1 MARTLRLA
9 DVADSHS
16 NNFRIVRHL
25 AAASVIVA
33 HSFGLLTP
41 ATKAAGQAWQIAR
54 PASAL
59 AVDVFFIAS
68 GFLVGR
74 SLLVRGDLTDFV
86 ASRVLRIY
94 PALIVLALLTAFV
107 LGPIVTVLPWREYFS
122 IKAVYSFAILDSI
135 MLIPG
140 YFRYQLPGVF
150 TALDSHFGDTVNGS
164 LWTLPWEL
172 WMYCS
177 LIVLFKL
184 RAFGVIP
191 FGILVAI
198 ASLAFAMIPG
208 AGFVYEHDAWI
219 AVRFV
224 AFFYSGVALYVFRQH
239 VPLTPRTFAAVSAI
253 FVLTWLLTGEPVLMP
268 QWLGYAVLFLT
279 YHPRLVVKRLSEGAD
294 YSYGLY
300 IFAYPVQQTL
310 IWATGM
316 KSPAL
321 HIAASL
327 TITLGLAMISWHW
340 IEAPALRLKDRLRAR
355 SSGASDPVTRP
366 ATPPPPPRRSGRR

>member
-1 MARTLRLA
+1 MMRAAQTLTLA
-9 DVADSHS
+9 DVADSRS

-33 HSFGLLTP
+33 HSFGMLTP
-41 ATKAAGQAWQIAR
+41 AAEAAGKAWQIAL

-59 AVDVFFIAS
+59 AVNVFFIAS

-86 ASRVLRIY
+86 VSRVLRIY
-94 PALIVLALLTAFV
+94 PALIVLAFATAFV
-107 LGPIVTVLPWREYFS
+107 LGPIVTVLPLRDYFR

-150 TALDSHFGDTVNGS
+150 TTFDSHFGDTVNGS

-184 RAFGVIP
+184 KALGAVPLAILAIAISVAFG
-191 FGILVAI
+191 LT
-198 ASLAFAMIPG
+198 PG
-208 AGFVYEHDAWI
+208 AGFVYENYAHI

-224 AFFYSGVALYVFRQH
+224 AFFYSGVALYAFRRH
-239 VPLTPRTFAAVSAI
+239 VPLTPAVLAAATAAFALSW
-253 FVLTWLLTGEPVLMP
+253 WLAGEPVLLP
-268 QWLGYAVLFLT
+268 QWLGYTVLFLT

-316 KSPAL
+316 TSVPL

-327 TITLGLAMISWHW
+327 VVTLGIATLSWHLV
-340 IEAPALRLKDRLRAR
+340 EEPALRLKNRFRVRTA
-355 SSGASDPVTRP
+355 V
-366 ATPPPPPRRSGRR
+366 GRTSQAESAG

>member
-1 MARTLRLA
+1 MLMLA
-9 DVADSHS
+9 DVADSRS
-16 NNFRIVRHL
+16 NNFRIIRHL
-25 AAASVIVA
+25 AAASVVVA

-41 ATKAAGQAWQIAR
+41 AAEAAGKAWQIAR

-59 AVDVFFIAS
+59 AVDVFFVAS

-74 SLLVRGDLTDFV
+74 SLLVRGDLKDFV

-107 LGPIVTVLPWREYFS
+107 LGPIVTVLPLREYFR

-135 MLIPG
+135 MLIPH

-150 TALDSHFGDTVNGS
+150 TTLNSQFGDTVNGS

-184 RAFGVIP
+184 RAFGAIP
-191 FGILVAI
+191 FGIIVAA
-198 ASLAFAMIPG
+198 ASVAFALIPG
-208 AGFVYEHDAWI
+208 AGFVYENNAHI

-224 AFFYSGVALYVFRQH
+224 AFFYSGVALYVYRRY
-239 VPLTPRTFAAVSAI
+239 VPLTPGVLAAATA
-253 FVLTWLLTGEPVLMP
+253 VLALSWWLAGEPVLLP
-268 QWLGYAVLFLT
+268 QWLGYAVLYVA
-279 YHPRLVVKRLSEGAD
+279 YHPRLVVKRWSNGAD

-316 KSPAL
+316 TSPPL

-327 TITLGLAMISWHW
+327 AVTLLIAALSWHF
-340 IEAPALRLKDRLRAR
+340 IEEPALRLKERFRTRTAAHRADV
-355 SSGASDPVTRP
+355 AEPV
-366 ATPPPPPRRSGRR
+366 G

>member
-1 MARTLRLA
+1 MASKLTLA
-9 DVADSHS
+9 DVADSRS

-33 HSFGLLTP
+33 HSFALLTP
-41 ATKAAGQAWQIAR
+41 AAEAAGKAWQIAE

-59 AVDVFFIAS
+59 AVNVFFVAS

-74 SLLVRGDLTDFV
+74 SLLVRGDLKDFV

-94 PALIVLALLTAFV
+94 PALIVLAFATAFV
-107 LGPIVTVLPWREYFS
+107 LGPLVTVLPLRDYFR

-150 TALDSHFGDTVNGS
+150 TTLDSRFGDTVNGS

-184 RAFGVIP
+184 KALGPVP
-191 FGILVAI
+191 LAILAAAV
-198 ASLAFAMIPG
+198 SVAFALMHG
-208 AGFVYEHDAWI
+208 AGPVYENNAHI

-224 AFFYSGVALYVFRQH
+224 AFFYSGVALYVFRRH
-239 VPLTPRTFAAVSAI
+239 VPLTPAVLAAATAL
-253 FVLTWLLTGEPVLMP
+253 FGLTWWLAGEPVLLP
-268 QWLGYAVLFLT
+268 QWLGYTVLFLT
-279 YHPRLVVKRLSEGAD
+279 YHPRLVVQRLSDGPD

-316 KSPAL
+316 TSPPL

-327 TITLGLAMISWHW
+327 AITLSIAALSWHF
-340 IEAPALRLKDRLRAR
+340 IEEPALKLKERFRGRATR
-355 SSGASDPVTRP
+355 STVG
-366 ATPPPPPRRSGRR
+366 

>member
-1 MARTLRLA
+1 MAQTPTLA
-9 DVADSHS
+9 DVAHS
-16 NNFRIVRHL
+16 RNNNFRIVRHL
-25 AAASVIVA
+25 AAASVVVA
-33 HSFGLLTP
+33 HSFGMLTP
-41 ATKAAGQAWQIAR
+41 VAAATERASLIASNV
-54 PASAL
+54 AAL

-74 SLLVRGDLTDFV
+74 SLLVRADLKDFV

-94 PALIVLALLTAFV
+94 PALIVLAFVTPFV
-107 LGPIVTVLPWREYFS
+107 LGPIVTILPLREYFS
-122 IKAVYSFAILDSI
+122 IKAVYSFAIFDSI
-135 MLIPG
+135 MLIPH

-150 TALDSHFGDTVNGS
+150 TTFDSRFGDTVNGS

-184 RAFGVIP
+184 RAFGAGRFAILAVIVSV
-191 FGILVAI
+191 L
-198 ASLAFAMIPG
+198 FALTPQ
-208 AGFVYEHDAWI
+208 AWSAYERTGEV

-224 AFFYSGVALYVFRQH
+224 AFFYSGVALYVFRRH
-239 VPLTPRTFAAVSAI
+239 VPLTPRILAAATAAFA
-253 FVLTWLLTGEPVLMP
+253 LTWWLAGVGVLLP

-316 KSPAL
+316 TSAPL

-327 TITLGLAMISWHW
+327 AITLMIAALSWHF
-340 IEAPALRLKDRLRAR
+340 IEEPALRLKDRFRTRAAAGR
-355 SSGASDPVTRP
+355 AGP
-366 ATPPPPPRRSGRR
+366 AEPAV

>member
-1 MARTLRLA
+1 MAQSLTLA
-9 DVADSHS
+9 DVADSRS
-16 NNFRIVRHL
+16 NNFRFVRHL
-25 AAASVIVA
+25 AAATVVVA
-33 HSFGLLTP
+33 HSLGLLTP
-41 ATKAAGQAWQIAR
+41 ATEAAGQAWQIAR

-74 SLLVRGDLTDFV
+74 SLLARGNLTDFV

-135 MLIPG
+135 MLIPH

-150 TALDSHFGDTVNGS
+150 TTLDSHFGDTVNGS

-184 RAFGVIP
+184 RALGTIS

-198 ASLAFAMIPG
+198 ASLAFAMTPE
-208 AGFVYEHDAWI
+208 AAFVYENNAQI

-224 AFFYSGVALYVFRQH
+224 AFFYSGVALYVFRRH
-239 VPLTPRTFAAVSAI
+239 VPLTLRTFAAISAA
-253 FVLTWLLTGEPVLMP
+253 FALTWWLAGQPVLLP

-279 YHPRLVVKRLSEGAD
+279 YHPRLVVKRMSEGAD

-300 IFAYPVQQTL
+300 IYAYPVQQTL

-316 KSPAL
+316 KSPVL

-327 TITLGLAMISWHW
+327 AITLGLAMVSWHW
-340 IEAPALRLKDRLRAR
+340 LEAPALRLKDRLRAR
-355 SSGASDPVTRP
+355 SSRASGPINSP
-366 ATPPPPPRRSGRR
+366 AAPPPPPRRSAPR

>member
-1 MARTLRLA
+1 MAQTLKLA
-9 DVADSHS
+9 DVADSRI

-41 ATKAAGQAWQIAR
+41 AAAAASGSWRIAGQA
-54 PASAL
+54 SAI
-59 AVDVFFIAS
+59 AVDVFFITS

-74 SLLVRGDLTDFV
+74 SLLVRGDLKDFV

-94 PALIVLALLTAFV
+94 PALIVLAFLTAFV
-107 LGPIVTVLPWREYFS
+107 LGPIVTVLTLREYFS
-122 IKAVYSFAILDSI
+122 IKAVYSFAIIDSI
-135 MLIPG
+135 MIVPG

-150 TALDSHFGDTVNGS
+150 TTLDSHFGDTVNGS

-184 RAFGVIP
+184 RALGPVP
-191 FGILVAI
+191 LGILAAA

-208 AGFVYEHDAWI
+208 GGGAYEDHAHI

-224 AFFYSGVALYVFRQH
+224 AFFYSGVALYVYRRH
-239 VPLTPRTFAAVSAI
+239 VPLTPGILAAATAAFALSW
-253 FVLTWLLTGEPVLMP
+253 WLVGEPVLLP
-268 QWLGYAVLFLT
+268 QWLGYAVLYLT

-316 KSPAL
+316 TSAPL

-327 TITLGLAMISWHW
+327 AITLMIAALSWHF
-340 IEAPALRLKDRLRAR
+340 IEEPALRLKDRFRTRAAAGR
-355 SSGASDPVTRP
+355 AGP
-366 ATPPPPPRRSGRR
+366 AEPAV